1 MTKTKQTIGGK
12 YRYPSMNS
20 KIEQIIGHCYA
31 CQVTTKLH
39 RQEPVKVTDTWDV
52 IVVDFSAP
60 YPDGHYNLMAMK
72 REQDI
77 LRSRRPTQQLLNQ
90 PWRSSKQCLALMA
103 PKESR
108 KVTTNHRS
116 TPENLPSLLKQQDFT
131 INELPRNTYAL
142 MAKPKLHETA

>member
-12 YRYPSMNS
+12 YGYPSMNS
-20 KIEQIIGHCYA
+20 MIEQIIGHCYA

-72 REQDI
+72 KRIRYPEVAKTH
-77 LRSRRPTQQLLNQ
+77 STTSKPTMEKL
-90 PWRSSKQCLALMA
+90 KTMF
-103 PKESR
+103 
-108 KVTTNHRS
+108 VTHGT
-116 TPENLPSLLKQQDFT
+116 
-131 INELPRNTYAL
+131 
-142 MAKPKLHETA
+142 